1 MVDFITYNKKQ
12 YPVKVGYYA
21 MMMSQQETGKTIKKE
36 SDLNFSNFDFF
47 ASVLWYS
54 LELGAEVSKKPLA
67 LKRSE
72 MKLVLNECFPAF
84 MKIFYNF
91 TMSMNKEELSDI
103 IPVEEEGSKKN

>member
-1 MVDFITYNKKQ
+1 MVDFITYEGKQ

-47 ASVLWYS
+47 TSILWYS
-54 LELGAEVSKKPLA
+54 LELGAEVAKVPVT

-72 MKLVLNECFPAF
+72 MKLMLNECFPTF
-84 MKIFYNF
+84 MKIFYDF
-91 TMSMNKEELSDI
+91 TMSMKKEDI
-103 IPVEEEGSKKN
+103 ADIVPMEEEESKKN